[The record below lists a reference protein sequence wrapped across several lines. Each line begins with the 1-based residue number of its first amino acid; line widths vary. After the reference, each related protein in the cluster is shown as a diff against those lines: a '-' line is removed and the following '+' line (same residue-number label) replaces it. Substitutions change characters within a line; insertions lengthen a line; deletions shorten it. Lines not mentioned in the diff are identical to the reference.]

1 MERIL
6 EGVGGS
12 AVVLALPGTLS
23 VTASRLPQRLGAEC
37 LGMAF
42 LLATVVGSSRAGSL
56 YLESIWNSHA
66 ARTVIHNE
74 CWRGGQHGW

>member
-23 VTASRLPQRLGAEC
+23 VTASPLPQRLGAEC

-42 LLATVVGSSRAGSL
+42 LLATVVGSSRALSDHTGSL
-56 YLESIWNSHA
+56 LML
-66 ARTVIHNE
+66 
-74 CWRGGQHGW
+74 